1 MANEPIILNVYDMVS
16 RSGNVNVFLL
26 FLLSIILPGH
36 NAKARYKNAIL
47 IPRWLSAP
55 VQ

>member
-1 MANEPIILNVYDMVS
+1 MFEM
-16 RSGNVNVFLL
+16 
-26 FLLSIILPGH
+26 SIILPGH
-36 NAKARYKNAIL
+36 NAEARYKNAIL